1 MKLIYILGSHGM
13 PGLFFQYDINA
24 LKFIITEYK
33 ITTFQ
38 LIIKIASTVG
48 GLFLLFSKYIEENK
62 MCKF

>member
-1 MKLIYILGSHGM
+1 M

-48 GLFLLFSKYIEENK
+48 GLFLLFSKYIDTNK
-62 MCKF
+62 KCKFETFLLFFQIL